1 MKLKDA
7 MKVIDEGWI
16 RKKKGYRICFQKRAG
31 SEWVKDM
38 FPGENEKPLT
48 SDVSAWELARRFA
61 QAKKPDDSEIQEGE
75 IVNISVVDDMGNPVN
90 FYGTNKPR
98 VLNQR
103 PMEEI

>member
-16 RKKKGYRICFQKRAG
+16 RKRRGYRVSFQKRAG

-61 QAKKPDDSEIQEGE
+61 QAKKPEDSEIHEE
-75 IVNISVVDDMGNPVN
+75 DIVNIMVVDDLGNPVN
-90 FYGTNKPR
+90 FYGTNQPR

-103 PMEEI
+103 TMGEI